1 MSAVAQAY
9 FEYPPNI
16 QVLDL
21 ATLVSTYRQ
30 RGEAFSVPPAEIVSC
45 AVTRRILKRSK
56 RWFGLHYS
64 QKAWDALLTT
74 GSEGYP
80 LTPAEFNILGL
91 AAAPPED
98 AEALS
103 RDFAQKNCG
112 TTAELG
118 YLIINDLIQF
128 GFLSSPNDYELYL
141 TARGEIA
148 LDGLSR
154 RLYGT
159 AFDAELLWYQQS

>member
-1 MSAVAQAY
+1 MSAAVHIFFQ
-9 FEYPPNI
+9 YPPNI

-21 ATLVSTYRQ
+21 ATLVSLYRQ
-30 RGEAFSVPPAEIVSC
+30 RGEPFDVPPAEIVSC
-45 AVTRRILKRSK
+45 AISHRIIKRSK

-74 GSEGYP
+74 GAEGYP

-91 AAAPPED
+91 AAAPPKAILER
-98 AEALS
+98 E
-103 RDFAQKNCG
+103 FAQKNCG

-128 GFLSSPNDYELYL
+128 GFLHAPTDYELHL
-141 TARGEIA
+141 TERGEIA
-148 LDGLSR
+148 LDGISR
-154 RLYGT
+154 RLYGSG
-159 AFDAELLWYQQS
+159 FKPELLWYYQS